1 MATRGDLLSTGGEDG
16 AIKVFDLNTI
26 DEEFK
31 EGTNVKTFRVTMPK
45 VADEAHNKIR
55 HIETIGDQMV
65 VATSMGSIFC
75 VGEDGA
81 NKIYQDEQNRPI

>member
-1 MATRGDLLSTGGEDG
+1 MSTGGEDG

-31 EGTNVKTFRVTMPK
+31 EGTNVKTFRATMPT
-45 VADEAHNKIR
+45 VADEPHNKIR
-55 HIETIGDQMV
+55 HIETIGSLMV

-75 VGEDGA
+75 VDEDSTTS
-81 NKIYQDEQNRPI
+81 IF

>member
-1 MATRGDLLSTGGEDG
+1 MSTGGEDG

-31 EGTNVKTFRVTMPK
+31 EGSNVKTFRATMPK
-45 VADEAHNKIR
+45 VADEPHNKIR
-55 HIETIGDQMV
+55 LIETIGDLMV

-75 VGEDGA
+75 VDEESTT
-81 NKIYQDEQNRPI
+81 KIF